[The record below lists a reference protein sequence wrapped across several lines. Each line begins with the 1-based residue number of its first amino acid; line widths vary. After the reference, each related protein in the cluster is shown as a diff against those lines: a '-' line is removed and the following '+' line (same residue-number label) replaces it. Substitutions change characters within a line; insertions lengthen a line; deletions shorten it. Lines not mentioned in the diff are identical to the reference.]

1 MVCVRDNEP
10 TAAAAAAAYNIT
22 TLINTAYQR
31 QLVLYPQPFCLRK
44 HSIVQCGDV
53 IAADG
58 QGRSYRLKDGQNQ
71 ALGHSYR
78 SHTAATSKIGF
89 KRNTRIC

>member
-1 MVCVRDNEP
+1 MVCARDDEP
-10 TAAAAAAAYNIT
+10 TAAAATAYNIT
-22 TLINTAYQR
+22 MLINTAYQR

-71 ALGHSYR
+71 ALGHSYT
-78 SHTAATSKIGF
+78 SHTTATSKIWS
-89 KRNTRIC
+89 KRNNRIC